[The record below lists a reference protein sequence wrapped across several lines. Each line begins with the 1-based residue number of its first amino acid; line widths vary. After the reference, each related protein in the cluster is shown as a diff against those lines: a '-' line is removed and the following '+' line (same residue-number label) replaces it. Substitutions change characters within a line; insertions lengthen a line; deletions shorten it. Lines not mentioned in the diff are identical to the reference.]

1 MRTQEQYLADL
12 ARMRPNVYLGG
23 EKIGRD
29 DPRVIHAARAVCTTF
44 SLVESEEGKFGDEA
58 INTIF

>member
-29 DPRVIHAARAVCTTF
+29 DPRVIHAGERFCLLMRHIPWWKARST
-44 SLVESEEGKFGDEA
+44 G
-58 INTIF
+58 IF